1 MMLFTMICK
10 ILFEI
15 VHALPLLGALHFTGG
30 ILYGFPVSERDY
42 DSFDYPTRAVYG
54 TMVACYLG
62 THAVRIVI
70 CLVIEIASKW
80 ILMGRRREGRYNWD
94 TSSYGQNW
102 EFYQVISHIR
112 KLHRCTILDFIAGSK
127 WMNYY
132 FQSLGAKVGKDCC
145 LYPAGADPFMP
156 EPDLVE
162 LGDRVVIDMAS
173 IVSHLNTRGNFE
185 LVKIKMEDHT
195 TLRTRS
201 RVQQGVYME
210 TGSMLLEKSLALTG
224 EVIDRDSV
232 WQGAPAACRY
242 RYEFTMGISPSTSFN
257 GCGFTEDNTEHDS
270 YHTIL

>member
-1 MMLFTMICK
+1 M
-10 ILFEI
+10 
-15 VHALPLLGALHFTGG
+15 VHVDV
-30 ILYGFPVSERDY
+30 IVSE
-42 DSFDYPTRAVYG
+42 F
-54 TMVACYLG
+54 
-62 THAVRIVI
+62 
-70 CLVIEIASKW
+70 
-80 ILMGRRREGRYNWD
+80 
-94 TSSYGQNW
+94 
-102 EFYQVISHIR
+102 
-112 KLHRCTILDFIAGSK
+112 
-127 WMNYY
+127 
-132 FQSLGAKVGKDCC
+132 
-145 LYPAGADPFMP
+145 
-156 EPDLVE
+156 
-162 LGDRVVIDMAS
+162 GDRVVIDMAS